1 MAIAGISVV
10 VGLVAQVDAECNLET
25 SLRATKQPSNIGL
38 GDSMVNGQTE
48 SISRAK
54 LADVIEYN
62 GHQRKVRQTS
72 EILAPWTEWV
82 EPQKQMQK
90 RGWRRP
96 KKTTNELTIVN
107 GFLSDS
113 DFVQRK
119 TTILKG
125 AEETLKLVGDE
136 AVVMERKWLWISN
149 KATFNSKDCKAT
161 TTYDG
166 DIAGDK
172 VGECFG

>member
-90 RGWRRP
+90 R
-96 KKTTNELTIVN
+96 
-107 GFLSDS
+107 
-113 DFVQRK
+113 
-119 TTILKG
+119 
-125 AEETLKLVGDE
+125 VGDE